1 MLKLSNMKKS
11 ISVVAIA
18 ALFAVGSAF
27 TTRYQVVQWWNVD
40 HPEQGT
46 PGIYHLTADQIKNL
60 FCPGLN
66 NVECA
71 SLVNT
76 PGTLIKKP

>member
-1 MLKLSNMKKS
+1 MKKS

-27 TTRYQVVQWWNVD
+27 STKYQAQWWNVD
-40 HPEQGT
+40 HPAAGS
-46 PGIYHLTADQIKNL
+46 PGIYQLPPEQIKSVY
-60 FCPGLN
+60 CPGLN

-71 SLVNT
+71 YLISNRSII
-76 PGTLIKKP
+76 IKKP

>member
-1 MLKLSNMKKS
+1 MKKS
-11 ISVVAIA
+11 ISIVAIA

-27 TTRYQVVQWWNVD
+27 TTRYQSAWWNVYA
-40 HPEQGT
+40 PEKGT
-46 PGIYHLTADQIKNL
+46 PGIYNLTVDQVKNA

-71 SLVNT
+71 YLVSS
-76 PGTLIKKP
+76 PGMIVKKP

>member
-1 MLKLSNMKKS
+1 MKRS

-27 TTRYQVVQWWNVD
+27 TARYQSQWWNVYA
-40 HPEQGT
+40 PESGS
-46 PGIYHLTADQIKNL
+46 PGIYNLTVVQVKNIY
-60 FCPGLN
+60 CPGLS

-71 SLVNT
+71 Y
-76 PGTLIKKP
+76 LISNNSTIVKKP

>member
-1 MLKLSNMKKS
+1 MKKS

-27 TTRYQVVQWWNVD
+27 TARYQVQQWNVN
-40 HPEQGT
+40 HPENGT
-46 PGIYHLTADQIKNL
+46 PGIYNLTADQVKSI

-66 NVECA
+66 NSECA
-71 SLVNT
+71 YLISN
-76 PGTLIKKP
+76 PSMIIKKP